1 MRLIDPSPRSFL
13 PSFFVPLL
21 FRLMRHARTHARA
34 RARAS
39 ETRSRIQVDRVTAI
53 EFSWKRN
60 SKRSSNINVFFFFLF
75 FPFLLNSRY
84 FTRRYTVRDDDE
96 GMIHRGN
103 FKRPRIRKMNFIY
116 RHIGQ
121 FSRGL
126 TYAQFVI
133 TCIKFRSVPARSS
146 RNAICPLDGRIP
158 KKSLRVTILFALQ
171 FAPFR

>member
-1 MRLIDPSPRSFL
+1 
-13 PSFFVPLL
+13 
-21 FRLMRHARTHARA
+21 
-34 RARAS
+34 
-39 ETRSRIQVDRVTAI
+39 VTAI

-84 FTRRYTVRDDDE
+84 FTGRYTVRDDDE

-126 TYAQFVI
+126 NL
-133 TCIKFRSVPARSS
+133 R
-146 RNAICPLDGRIP
+146 AICYYMYKVPLRSGSIVAKCNLP
-158 KKSLRVTILFALQ
+158 AGW
-171 FAPFR
+171 AHP